1 MKLFNKS
8 LNTLKNFKPYEFV
21 LVFLL
26 LLYIVSGVSTPYEL
40 SPYVNNSFMY
50 LSLFALA
57 ILLYLY
63 GNPLL
68 ALLFLIT
75 SVIFINRSNK
85 VSHYTMKPSQQN
97 KNNKMQQLNIPF
109 TKKTLEEELVGQIVR
124 NPDNIPGPETYHP
137 VLCDSHNASKV

>member
-1 MKLFNKS
+1 MNLFNKS
-8 LNTLKNFKPYEFV
+8 LNTLKNFKPYEFI
-21 LVFLL
+21 LVVLL
-26 LLYIVSGVSTPYEL
+26 LLYIVSDVSTPYEL

-85 VSHYTMKPSQQN
+85 VSHYTMKPSQEN

-109 TKKTLEEELVGQIVR
+109 TKNTLEEEIVGQIVR

-137 VLCDSHNASKV
+137 ILCDSHNASKV

>member
-21 LVFLL
+21 LVVLL

-68 ALLFLIT
+68 ALLFLFT

-85 VSHYTMKPSQQN
+85 VSHYTMKPSQEN

-109 TKKTLEEELVGQIVR
+109 TKNTLEEEIVGQIVR

-137 VLCDSHNASKV
+137 VLCDSHNATKV

>member
-21 LVFLL
+21 LVVLL

>member
-21 LVFLL
+21 LVVLL

-85 VSHYTMKPSQQN
+85 VSHYTMKPSQEN
-97 KNNKMQQLNIPF
+97 KNNKMQQLNIPL
-109 TKKTLEEELVGQIVR
+109 TKNTLEEEIVGQIVR

-137 VLCDSHNASKV
+137 VLCDSHNATKV

>member
-1 MKLFNKS
+1 MSLPTYVFKS
-8 LNTLKNFKPYEFV
+8 FTV
-21 LVFLL
+21 
-26 LLYIVSGVSTPYEL
+26 
-40 SPYVNNSFMY
+40 
-50 LSLFALA
+50 SLFDPFGNLLTSKTTPLPVAKACCVELLPLILKFPLA
-57 ILLYLY
+57 TSFLLYLY

-85 VSHYTMKPSQQN
+85 VSHYTMKPSQEN

-109 TKKTLEEELVGQIVR
+109 TKNTLEEEIVGQIVR

-137 VLCDSHNASKV
+137 VLCDSHNATKV

>member
-21 LVFLL
+21 LVVLL

-85 VSHYTMKPSQQN
+85 VSHYTMKPSQEN

-109 TKKTLEEELVGQIVR
+109 TKKTLEEEVVGQIVR